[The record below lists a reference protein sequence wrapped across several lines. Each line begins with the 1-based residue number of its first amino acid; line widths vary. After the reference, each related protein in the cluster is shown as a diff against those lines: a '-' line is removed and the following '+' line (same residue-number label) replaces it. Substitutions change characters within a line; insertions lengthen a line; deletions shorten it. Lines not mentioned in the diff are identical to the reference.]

1 MGESSPAQPGAWKG
15 LDMSLAWLKADVL
28 LGSIGK
34 FAAASLLFATL
45 GVTGCGTDPVKDTG
59 VSKKCTLNS
68 DCNGGLVCSFGLCHK
83 ECETTNDCPAG
94 QRCVQTDDTN
104 VCQLTQEAQC
114 HFNSDCADPL
124 VCAIDRQCRNQC
136 NAKADCLDNQECA
149 DHVCAEPQEVA
160 QDGGLKGAVGGE
172 GGEGNTPSTGGS
184 GGTGGTGAVSTG
196 GEGGE
201 PPVVTC
207 VPGGDCVPEGMPCQL
222 GTVTCDNDV
231 AGCMVTSDADDGTE
245 CGTDQVCSAG
255 VCTDCKLGDACSD
268 PNDPDNTCIAGKV
281 TCANGPDCNL
291 GNVKAGTSCGT
302 DQVCDGGGTC
312 AACKVDDVCNPPGQ
326 LCKNGKMACSKG
338 PVCTPTTTKS
348 AGTTCDTDKVCD
360 SGAACVA
367 CVQNDL
373 CEPLGQDCHVGQ
385 MDCATGPNCVDTL
398 ASAPDGTSCVGQAA
412 YNFCT
417 SGTCA
422 ACAQNN
428 PCIPANKCHKGT
440 LNCATT
446 PPTCNDS
453 QANAVDGLECG
464 DNQSCISGE
473 CLDNDRKLAVTSAAP
488 ADVPIDAPFGTV
500 TVTLLDKNNVAVP
513 GAVITVTPPLGA
525 YAAASNTSPAG
536 KSQITGRV
544 GRAIGANKF
553 TVSAPG
559 ATSIE
564 FTVNGIAPSDDN
576 LFTLVNVNHLSAVPT
591 TPVAGT
597 LSKLYGE
604 ARAMTAAADGT
615 LYLTDYGAVFQLS
628 PQGVLTRIAGDQ
640 NESGGD
646 TGDNGPGTSAQIY
659 YPTGVALDEAQHY
672 LYIAQ
677 SGYPRV
683 RLLDLNTKKI
693 YAFAGDTAAS
703 NTQPWGD
710 EGPAD
715 AAYVNPQGVAV
726 APNSDVFISD
736 SNQRIRRVDGS
747 SIIHT
752 FLAPGGCV
760 PTGPMTFTG
769 CGGYTDAC
777 SFAWDK
783 TGQLYISGNFCGDGN
798 NTFNGVARVTQDANG
813 NVIGLTHVAGQYG
826 NPPVGGGDGSTA
838 TSVAFAYAPGL
849 AFDMAGNLYLTTRS
863 DHRVRRIDSLTDQL
877 TTVAGTG
884 TSGFSGDYALGSTG
898 QVYNP
903 TTLAFDG
910 ANNLYFADSSNV
922 AIRGIWNVG
931 DTTAPTGKLAT
942 TGGNNQT
949 VKRDA
954 PFSSLGVKVTD
965 GANAAISGVPI
976 SWKRLETGSGLTS
989 TGLASTTQATNAQGT
1004 TSMTGRVGLA
1014 SGAYHF
1020 EASYS
1025 DIHGTPVTGSPQS
1038 FTITAEDAAAGII
1051 FPVVNYPHATG
1062 PSGTTGPA
1070 CFAKL
1075 YNTAYGI
1082 VTASDGTIYVSDY
1095 CAVYKVSPRGEMAP
1109 FAGGACGTTSG
1120 DSGPALGAT
1129 FYYPQGLA
1137 LDETHGILYIAD
1149 NGNQRIRMVTLSNNK
1164 IYTFAGGG
1172 SVNASPWGAGGPPT
1186 DANIGAPTSVTVG
1199 PDGKVYF
1206 PDTSH
1211 LGGIWVV
1218 DPFAQDVKIQTFV
1231 APTYPAGCTLGV
1243 TSLDYATAQATVH
1256 FNSTGEAYIS
1266 GYLCQGTPNTQ
1277 TYGIAKY
1284 DPVGQTMTRIAGL
1297 ASGGQADGT
1306 AALNSNIPDISDFVF
1321 DSKDNIFVSQG
1332 SNHVIRYIDMSSGF
1346 INTVAGT
1353 ATSPGYSK
1361 GGDLNPDPGAYEAA
1375 SGVLLNHPFK
1385 VAMWNGHLLFTD
1397 ESNYATRM
1405 IW

>member
-1 MGESSPAQPGAWKG
+1 MGERSPAQPGAWKG

-34 FAAASLLFATL
+34 LLAASLLFATL
-45 GVTGCGTDPVKDTG
+45 GVTGCGTDPVKGG
-59 VSKKCTLNS
+59 VTKSCTLNS

-83 ECETTNDCPAG
+83 ECATTTDCPAG
-94 QRCVQTDDTN
+94 QRCVQTDSSN
-104 VCQLTQEAQC
+104 VCQLSQEAQC
-114 HFNSDCADPL
+114 HFNSDCSNPL

-149 DHVCAEPQEVA
+149 DHVCAEPREV
-160 QDGGLKGAVGGE
+160 DDMGGLVGAIGGA
-172 GGEGNTPSTGGS
+172 GGEGNTGTGATSGS
-184 GGTGGTGAVSTG
+184 GGTAPGAGGDN
-196 GEGGE
+196 GEAGM
-201 PPVVTC
+201 PPVITC

-231 AGCMVTSDADDGTE
+231 AGCTVSGDADDGTD
-245 CGTDQVCSAG
+245 CDADKVCSAG
-255 VCTDCKLGDACSD
+255 VCTACTVGDACSD
-268 PNDPDNTCIAGKV
+268 PNDPDNTCISGTV
-281 TCANGPDCNL
+281 TCANGPDCDL
-291 GNVKAGTSCGT
+291 SNVNAGTGCGT
-302 DQVCDGGGTC
+302 DQVCDGSGTC
-312 AACKVDDVCNPPGQ
+312 ADCKVDDVCDPPGQ
-326 LCKNGKMACSKG
+326 ACKDGKMACSKG

-348 AGTTCDTDKVCD
+348 AGSTCDTGKVCD
-360 SGAACVA
+360 SGASCVA
-367 CVQNDL
+367 CVQNDA
-373 CEPLGQDCHVGQ
+373 CEPQGQECHLGQ
-385 MDCATGPNCVDTL
+385 MDCVSGPNCVDTL
-398 ASAPDGTSCVGQAA
+398 ASAPDGASCTGPGAF
-412 YNFCT
+412 NFCT
-417 SGTCA
+417 SGVCA
-422 ACAQNN
+422 ACAPGN

-473 CLDNDRKLAVTSAAP
+473 CLDNDRKLAVTSGSP
-488 ADVPIDAPFGTV
+488 ANVAIDAPFGTV
-500 TVTLLDKNNVAVP
+500 TVTLLDKNDVAVP

-559 ATSIE
+559 ATSID

-591 TPVAGT
+591 TPIAGT

-604 ARAMTAAADGT
+604 ARAMTAGADGT
-615 LYLTDYGAVFQLS
+615 LYLSDYGAIFQLS
-628 PQGVLTRIAGDQ
+628 PQGLLTRIAGDA
-640 NESGGD
+640 NESAGN

-659 YPTGVALDEAQHY
+659 YPTGVALDETQHY

-683 RLLDLNTKKI
+683 RLLDLASKKI

-715 AAYVNPQGVAV
+715 AAYVSPTGVAV

-736 SNQRIRRVDGS
+736 NNQRIRRVDGS
-747 SIIHT
+747 TIIHS

-760 PTGPMTFTG
+760 AAGPMTFTG
-769 CGGYTDAC
+769 CGGYGDAC

-783 TGQLYISGNFCGDGN
+783 TGQLYISGQFCGDGFSS
-798 NTFNGVARVTQDANG
+798 FNGVARVTQDVNG
-813 NVIGLTHVAGQYG
+813 KVTGLTHVAGR
-826 NPPVGGGDGSTA
+826 DGSANPGEGGTA
-838 TSVAFAYAPGL
+838 TGASFTSAPGL
-849 AFDMAGNLYLTTRS
+849 AFDKAGNLYLSTRG
-863 DHRVRRIDSLTDQL
+863 DHRVRRIDSLTDQI

-884 TSGFSGDYALGSTG
+884 TLGFSGDYALGSTG

-910 ANNLYFADSSNV
+910 ANNLYFADSSNI

-931 DTTAPTGKLAT
+931 DTTAQTGKLAT
-942 TGGNNQT
+942 TAGNNQT

-954 PFSSLGVKVTD
+954 PFSSLTVKVTD
-965 GANAAISGVPI
+965 GANAAIPGVPI
-976 SWKRLETGSGLTS
+976 TWKRLETGSGLTS
-989 TGLASTTQATNAQGT
+989 TGLAITTQATGATGS

-1020 EASYS
+1020 EASYN

-1038 FTITAEDAAAGII
+1038 FTITAEDPAAGII
-1051 FPVVNYPHATG
+1051 FPVVNYPHGTG

-1082 VTASDGTIYVSDY
+1082 ATASDGTIYVSDY
-1095 CAVYKVSPRGEMAP
+1095 CSVYKVTPRGEMTP
-1109 FAGGACGTTSG
+1109 FAGTGACGATSG
-1120 DSGPALGAT
+1120 DSGPATGAT

-1137 LDETHGILYIAD
+1137 LDETNGILYIAD

-1172 SVNASPWGAGGPPT
+1172 SVSTAPWGEGGPPT
-1186 DANIGAPTSVTVG
+1186 SANIGGPTSVTVG

-1206 PDTSH
+1206 PDTAH
-1211 LGGIWVV
+1211 YGIWVV
-1218 DPFAQDVKIQTFV
+1218 DPFAADVKIQTYI
-1231 APTYPAGCTLGV
+1231 PSTYPAGCTLGV
-1243 TSLDYATAQATVH
+1243 TSLDYATAQASVH
-1256 FNSTGEAYIS
+1256 FNAAGEPYVS

-1284 DPVGQTMTRIAGL
+1284 DPVGKTMTRIAGL
-1297 ASGGQADGT
+1297 ASGGQADG
-1306 AALNSNIPDISDFVF
+1306 AAAVSSLIPNISDFIF
-1321 DSKDNIFVSQG
+1321 DANDNIVLLQNSDDR
-1332 SNHVIRYIDMSSGF
+1332 IRYIDMTSGL
-1346 INTVAGT
+1346 INTIVGDGT
-1353 ATSPGYSK
+1353 AGYSK
-1361 GGDLNPDPGAYEAA
+1361 PGDLNVDPGAYEAA
-1375 SGVLLNHPFK
+1375 SGVRVSTPFK
-1385 VAMWNGHLLFTD
+1385 LALWNGHILFTD
-1397 ESNYATRM
+1397 QSNYAARM